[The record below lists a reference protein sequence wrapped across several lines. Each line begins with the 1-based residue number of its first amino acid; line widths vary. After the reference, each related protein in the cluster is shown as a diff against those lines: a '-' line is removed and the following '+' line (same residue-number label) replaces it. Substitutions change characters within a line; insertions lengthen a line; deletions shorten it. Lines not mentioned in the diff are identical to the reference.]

1 MCVHVV
7 CSYMY
12 MNSGVETANHAGL
25 FTKYTGSRTRVVKIG
40 QNVCWFNVSTPLY
53 MKQTVC
59 KVYINIHVHVVY
71 ILIYTAV

>member
-40 QNVCWFNVSTPLY
+40 QNVWY
-53 MKQTVC
+53 M
-59 KVYINIHVHVVY
+59 
-71 ILIYTAV
+71 